1 MRTGLGAVSL
11 TILAGIAG
19 GGAAQSLD
27 GGAQSGGR
35 GLTAFLSTID
45 PVVAG
50 AAGAIGLALA
60 AVAWAMRISAA
71 SKTQSMTWSTKLA
84 EMEAQL
90 EKAEAVISANPGLV
104 LVWEDDYSSIE
115 TGWGEPKVLG
125 GPAALASLMSFS
137 TGVFGDDAD
146 GAKAN
151 PFSPVGRLLES
162 LGELPLE
169 DDGPSEDIKTLREKV
184 HDLRAHGLAF
194 SGSVVTSEG
203 RAIEADGRVAG
214 GQVALWLTDPAA
226 RMAEDSGLMGKVHE
240 RTADLHGALNF
251 LERAPLPAWRR
262 SADLDLVWVNKAY
275 VEAVEGTTGGA
286 ILKDQIELDPA
297 VRKIA
302 EKAAQEKRAVDGRV
316 IVNIQGERRVLR
328 VSETPMHTAGDAAI
342 GGFAVDVTDL
352 DRTRTELKQHI
363 DANRRTLDQIPTAV
377 ALFGGAQELIYY
389 NDAFLKLWRLEDAD
403 LISRP
408 TQSELLDKML
418 QRGLLPAQADYAGW
432 KKKQLQLYTGAL
444 AEPGS
449 ERGGEAPDDI
459 WHLPDGRTVRVAGAR
474 HPLGGVLTLYED
486 ITENMQLE
494 RKFNTQLSVQNATLN
509 NLSEGVAV
517 FAANGALRLYNQAFE
532 KLWRLDA
539 QRLDGGPHIDR
550 VIAMLN
556 EQTEQCAPAL
566 SEVKKRATS
575 MSPEMRQPITD
586 GTLVMR
592 DGAALAFGTEPL
604 PDGATLV
611 HFLDVTDSREREK
624 ELKHRNALL
633 EDIDRQKSKF
643 VDHISY
649 QLRTPLATIIGFGE
663 MLDGEMFGV
672 LNDRQKDYIAS
683 ILAASHHLRD
693 LVTDIIDLAVIDAGK
708 MSIDPEET
716 DIRALLDSAATY
728 AALKA

>member
-1 MRTGLGAVSL
+1 
-11 TILAGIAG
+11 
-19 GGAAQSLD
+19 
-27 GGAQSGGR
+27 
-35 GLTAFLSTID
+35 
-45 PVVAG
+45 
-50 AAGAIGLALA
+50 
-60 AVAWAMRISAA
+60 
-71 SKTQSMTWSTKLA
+71 
-84 EMEAQL
+84 
-90 EKAEAVISANPGLV
+90 
-104 LVWEDDYSSIE
+104 
-115 TGWGEPKVLG
+115 
-125 GPAALASLMSFS
+125 
-137 TGVFGDDAD
+137 
-146 GAKAN
+146 
-151 PFSPVGRLLES
+151 
-162 LGELPLE
+162 
-169 DDGPSEDIKTLREKV
+169 
-184 HDLRAHGLAF
+184 
-194 SGSVVTSEG
+194 
-203 RAIEADGRVAG
+203 
-214 GQVALWLTDPAA
+214 
-226 RMAEDSGLMGKVHE
+226 
-240 RTADLHGALNF
+240 
-251 LERAPLPAWRR
+251 
-262 SADLDLVWVNKAY
+262 
-275 VEAVEGTTGGA
+275 
-286 ILKDQIELDPA
+286 
-297 VRKIA
+297 
-302 EKAAQEKRAVDGRV
+302 
-316 IVNIQGERRVLR
+316 
-328 VSETPMHTAGDAAI
+328 
-342 GGFAVDVTDL
+342 
-352 DRTRTELKQHI
+352 
-363 DANRRTLDQIPTAV
+363 
-377 ALFGGAQELIYY
+377 
-389 NDAFLKLWRLEDAD
+389 
-403 LISRP
+403 
-408 TQSELLDKML
+408 
-418 QRGLLPAQADYAGW
+418 
-432 KKKQLQLYTGAL
+432 
-444 AEPGS
+444 
-449 ERGGEAPDDI
+449 
-459 WHLPDGRTVRVAGAR
+459 
-474 HPLGGVLTLYED
+474 
-486 ITENMQLE
+486 MQLE

-728 AALKA
+728 AALKAEDTQIVLKVECPRDIGSLLADEKRLKQVLFNLLSNAFAYTSAGGEVTLGADRAPGLVRLWVTDSGRGVSPEDQPKAFDPFESRGPSAGAGIGLALVKRFVDLHGGWVRMESTPNEGTCVTCYLPTKPGAKAGVENASAENAAPGGAPARTPPPSGTQGPSG